1 MPGWEK
7 WRTNEKSMHEI
18 AVPQNVYRHLQA
30 GFAANN
36 ARMCVNFADL
46 EHRIFHPGDAF
57 VDVIKW
63 LWGGIQGG
71 EVTGDV
77 PLPREMEE
85 SPEFRMLAGVKGTA
99 VSGEALAFTLLV
111 DHFCAVNGFLAE
123 LDPAPR
129 PMGIEE
135 MITGLRLA
143 GLQKYLGPREWER
156 ICLMIRDDVP
166 GQAGLEEDE

>member
-1 MPGWEK
+1 M
-7 WRTNEKSMHEI
+7 REI

-30 GFAANN
+30 GFAINN
-36 ARMCVNFADL
+36 ARRCVEFTNL

-71 EVTGDV
+71 EVGGDV
-77 PLPREMEE
+77 PVPRDMEE
-85 SPEFRMLAGVKGTA
+85 SPEFRMLVGVKGTA

-123 LDPAPR
+123 LEPAPR
-129 PMGIEE
+129 PMSIEE
-135 MITGLRLA
+135 MIAGLRVA
-143 GLQKYLGPREWER
+143 GLQEYLEPREWER
-156 ICLMIRDDVP
+156 ICVMIRDDVP
-166 GQAGLEEDE
+166 GQAGLEEDG